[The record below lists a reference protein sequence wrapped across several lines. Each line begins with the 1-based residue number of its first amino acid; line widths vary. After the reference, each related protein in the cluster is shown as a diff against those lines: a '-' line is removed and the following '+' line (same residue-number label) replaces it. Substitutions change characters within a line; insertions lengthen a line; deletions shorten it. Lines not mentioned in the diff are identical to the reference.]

1 VTNTRDITGRM
12 RAEEQI
18 RFQRRLLDAVG
29 QAVIATN
36 LQGKIIY
43 WNRAA
48 EELYGWSTEEVMGH
62 PIVEVTPS
70 EELIERAEEIM
81 SELRAGRSWSGE
93 FVVQRKDG
101 RTFPAMVTDTPVYD
115 EQGTLVGIIG
125 VSTDLTELKRTEELR
140 LSEERF
146 RLLAEN
152 AQDLIYRYRL
162 KPTRGFEYVSP
173 SATAIIGYTP
183 EEHYADPE
191 LAYKIV
197 YPGDRHLIDEV
208 LRSPESL
215 VTIRWL
221 RKDGG
226 VIWIE
231 QRIKAVYGGAGEV
244 VAIEGIARDV
254 TERKWVEET
263 LRETHEFLMG
273 ILDNA
278 PLPIYGVSE
287 EGRIRLANRFFAD
300 FVGMPQEKVI
310 GSLLEDVF
318 TADEARQFR
327 ENNRRVIE
335 TETPLI
341 EEEWAEASDGRH
353 YFETIK
359 FPLRDPDM
367 KTVAIGGISIDVT
380 ERRRAEE
387 ALSETRRAERR
398 RIARDLHD
406 IVLQDLSG
414 ALQSLRLTH
423 LRSKSS
429 ALDLDLTEELE
440 ALGRATSGLRS
451 AIYDLRHEKE
461 QPFVESVESLV
472 ELNRQV
478 TPERKIRLVVEE
490 GFPVGLSGEES
501 VELLRVLQEALA
513 NARRHSGA
521 RSVEV
526 GLRTEHEEI
535 LIEVVDDGRVVR
547 SKYRAGPARVR
558 KSRSGFEGET
568 VLQILDVYDAFPHGV
583 DDGLVCL
590 SCCYSR
596 HASASHSMPQRKT
609 TTRRSVNSII
619 GQRISSAGG
628 DGV

>member
-1 VTNTRDITGRM
+1 VTNTRDITGRK

-18 RFQRRLLDAVG
+18 RFQGRLLDAVG
-29 QAVIATN
+29 QAIIATD
-36 LQGKIIY
+36 LQGRIIY

-48 EELYGWSTEEVMGH
+48 EELYGWSTEEVIGR

-70 EELIERAEEIM
+70 EEMLERAEEIM

-93 FVVQRKDG
+93 FVVRRKDG
-101 RTFPAMVTDTPVYD
+101 SMFPAMVTDTPVHD
-115 EQGTLVGIIG
+115 EQRTLVGIIG
-125 VSTDLTELKRTEELR
+125 VSTDLTELKKTEELR
-140 LSEERF
+140 RSEERF

-162 KPTRGFEYVSP
+162 KPTPSFEYVSP
-173 SATAIIGYTP
+173 SATAITGYTP

-191 LAYKIV
+191 LRFKIV
-197 YPGDRHLIDEV
+197 HPDDRHLIDEV

-215 VTIRWL
+215 ITIRWL
-221 RKDGG
+221 RQDGG

-231 QRIKAVYGGAGEV
+231 QRTKSIYDVAGEL
-244 VAIEGIARDV
+244 VAVESIARDV
-254 TERKWVEET
+254 TERERVGEA
-263 LRETHEFLMG
+263 LRTTQEFLGG

-341 EEEWAEASDGRH
+341 EAEWAEAPDGRR
-353 YFETIK
+353 YFQTIK

-367 KTVAIGGISIDVT
+367 RTVAIGGISLDVT

-414 ALQSLRLTH
+414 ALQSLRLTDLQAKGSG
-423 LRSKSS
+423 LR
-429 ALDLDLTEELE
+429 LDLEEELE
-440 ALGRATSGLRS
+440 ALGRASLGLRS

-461 QPFVESVESLV
+461 RPFVEAVESLV
-472 ELNRQV
+472 KLNRQA
-478 TPERKIRLVVEE
+478 TPEREIRLVVEE
-490 GFPVGLSGEES
+490 GFPKGLSGKES
-501 VELLRVLQEALA
+501 VELLRVLQEALT
-513 NARRHSGA
+513 NARRHSEA
-521 RSVEV
+521 RNVELT
-526 GLRTEHEEI
+526 LRTEGEAVLAEVSDDGSGFDPGSARAGI
-535 LIEVVDDGRVVR
+535 GLSAMSERLEALGGKIEVR
-547 SKYRAGPARVR
+547 SRPA
-558 KSRSGFEGET
+558 EGT
-568 VLQILDVYDAFPHGV
+568 KIA
-583 DDGLVCL
+583 L
-590 SCCYSR
+590 SIPLGGGTP
-596 HASASHSMPQRKT
+596 AP
-609 TTRRSVNSII
+609 RRL
-619 GQRISSAGG
+619 
-628 DGV
+628 

>member
-1 VTNTRDITGRM
+1 VTNTGDITGRKS
-12 RAEEQI
+12 AEEQI
-18 RFQRRLLDAVG
+18 RFQARLLDAVG
-29 QAVIATN
+29 QAIIATN
-36 LQGKIIY
+36 PHGKIIY

-48 EELYGWSTEEVMGH
+48 EELYGWSKGEVMGR

-70 EELIERAEEIM
+70 EEMLERAEEIM

-101 RTFPAMVTDTPVYD
+101 STFPAMVTDTPVHD
-115 EQGTLVGIIG
+115 EQGNLEGIIG
-125 VSTDLTELKRTEELR
+125 VSTDITEIKKMEELR
-140 LSEERF
+140 RSEERF

-162 KPTRGFEYVSP
+162 KPTPGFEYVSP

-191 LAYKIV
+191 LRFKIV
-197 YPGDRHLIDEV
+197 HPDDRHLIEEA

-215 VTIRWL
+215 ITSRWL

-226 VIWIE
+226 AIWIE
-231 QRIKAVYGGAGEV
+231 QRTKAIYDGAGEV
-244 VAIEGIARDV
+244 VAIEGIARDI
-254 TERKWVEET
+254 TERRRVEEA
-263 LRETHEFLMG
+263 LRTTQEFLEG

-287 EGRIRLANRFFAD
+287 EGQIRLANRFFAD

-341 EEEWAEASDGRH
+341 EEEWAETPDGRH
-353 YFETIK
+353 YFQTIK
-359 FPLRDPDM
+359 FPLRDPDRR
-367 KTVAIGGISIDVT
+367 TVAIGGISLDVT

-387 ALSETRRAERR
+387 ALSETRRTERR

-423 LRSKSS
+423 LQAKKSEIS
-429 ALDLDLTEELE
+429 LDFEEELG
-440 ALGRATSGLRS
+440 ALGRASSGLRS
-451 AIYDLRHEKE
+451 AIYDLRREKE
-461 QPFVESVESLV
+461 RPFLESVESLV
-472 ELNRQV
+472 DLNRQA
-478 TPERKIRLVVEE
+478 TDEREIRLVVEE
-490 GFPVGLSGEES
+490 GFPVGLPGKES
-501 VELLRVLQEALA
+501 VDVLRVLQEALT
-513 NARRHSGA
+513 NARRHSRAG
-521 RSVEV
+521 RVEV
-526 GLRTEHEEI
+526 RLRMENQEM
-535 LIEVVDDGRVVR
+535 LAEVIDDGRGFDPASVRAGVGLSAMRERIEGLGGKIEVR
-547 SKYRAGPARVR
+547 SRPGKGTKVTVRVHW
-558 KSRSGFEGET
+558 GA
-568 VLQILDVYDAFPHGV
+568 ILPFFDINDAP
-583 DDGLVCL
+583 
-590 SCCYSR
+590 
-596 HASASHSMPQRKT
+596 
-609 TTRRSVNSII
+609 
-619 GQRISSAGG
+619 
-628 DGV
+628 

>member
-1 VTNTRDITGRM
+1 VTNTGDITGRKS
-12 RAEEQI
+12 AEEQI
-18 RFQRRLLDAVG
+18 RFQARLLDAVG
-29 QAVIATN
+29 QAIIATN
-36 LQGKIIY
+36 PQGIIIY

-48 EELYGWSTEEVMGH
+48 QELYGWPKEEVMGR

-70 EELIERAEEIM
+70 QEMLERAEEVM

-101 RTFPAMVTDTPVYD
+101 STFPAMVTDTPVHD
-115 EQGTLVGIIG
+115 EQGNLVGIIG
-125 VSTDLTELKRTEELR
+125 VSTDITEIKKMEELR
-140 LSEERF
+140 RSEERF

-162 KPTRGFEYVSP
+162 KPTAGFEYVSP

-191 LAYKIV
+191 LRFKIV
-197 YPGDRHLIDEV
+197 HPDDRHLIEEA

-215 VTIRWL
+215 ITVRWL
-221 RKDGG
+221 RKDGEL
-226 VIWIE
+226 IWIE
-231 QRIKAVYGGAGEV
+231 QRTKAIYDGAGES
-244 VAIEGIARDV
+244 VAIEGIARDI
-254 TERKWVEET
+254 TERKRVEEA
-263 LRETHEFLMG
+263 LRTTQEFLGG

-310 GSLLEDVF
+310 GSLLEGVF

-335 TETPLI
+335 TGTPLI
-341 EEEWAEASDGRH
+341 EEEWAEAPDGRH
-353 YFETIK
+353 YFQTIK
-359 FPLRDPDM
+359 FPLRDPDRR
-367 KTVAIGGISIDVT
+367 TVAIGGISLDVT

-423 LRSKSS
+423 LKTKKSGR
-429 ALDLDLTEELE
+429 DIDFEEELG
-440 ALGRATSGLRS
+440 ALGRASSGLRS

-461 QPFVESVESLV
+461 RPFLESVESLV
-472 ELNRQV
+472 DLNRQASD
-478 TPERKIRLVVEE
+478 EREIRLIVEE
-490 GFPVGLSGEES
+490 GFPVSLPGKES
-501 VELLRVLQEALA
+501 VDVLRVLQEALT

-521 RSVEV
+521 GRVEV
-526 GLRTEHEEI
+526 RLRTENQDV
-535 LIEVVDDGRVVR
+535 LAEVVDDGRGFDPASVRAGVGLSAMRERIEGLGGKIEVR
-547 SKYRAGPARVR
+547 SRPG
-558 KSRSGFEGET
+558 EGTKVT
-568 VLQILDVYDAFPHGV
+568 VTVHL
-583 DDGLVCL
+583 
-590 SCCYSR
+590 
-596 HASASHSMPQRKT
+596 
-609 TTRRSVNSII
+609 
-619 GQRISSAGG
+619 GG
-628 DGV
+628 DTPVLRYQ

>member
-1 VTNTRDITGRM
+1 VTNTGDITGRKS
-12 RAEEQI
+12 AEEQI
-18 RFQRRLLDAVG
+18 RFQARLLDAVG
-29 QAVIATN
+29 QAIIATN
-36 LQGKIIY
+36 PQGIIIY

-48 EELYGWSTEEVMGH
+48 QELYGWPKEEVMGR

-70 EELIERAEEIM
+70 QEMLERAEEVM

-101 RTFPAMVTDTPVYD
+101 STFPAMVTDTPVHD
-115 EQGTLVGIIG
+115 EQGNLVGIIG
-125 VSTDLTELKRTEELR
+125 VSTDITEIKKMEELR
-140 LSEERF
+140 RSEERF

-162 KPTRGFEYVSP
+162 KPTAGFEYVSP

-191 LAYKIV
+191 LRFKIV
-197 YPGDRHLIDEV
+197 HPDDRHLIEEA

-215 VTIRWL
+215 ITVRWL
-221 RKDGG
+221 RKDGEL
-226 VIWIE
+226 IWIE
-231 QRIKAVYGGAGEV
+231 QRTKAIYDGAGES
-244 VAIEGIARDV
+244 VAIEGIARDI
-254 TERKWVEET
+254 TERKRVEEA
-263 LRETHEFLMG
+263 LRTTQEFLGG

-300 FVGMPQEKVI
+300 FVGIPQEKVI
-310 GSLLEDVF
+310 GSLLEGVF

-335 TETPLI
+335 TGTPLI
-341 EEEWAEASDGRH
+341 EEEWAEAPDGRH
-353 YFETIK
+353 YFQTIK
-359 FPLRDPDM
+359 FPLRDPDRR
-367 KTVAIGGISIDVT
+367 TVAIGGISLDVT

-423 LRSKSS
+423 LKTKKSGR
-429 ALDLDLTEELE
+429 DIDFEEELG
-440 ALGRATSGLRS
+440 ALGRASSGLRS

-461 QPFVESVESLV
+461 RPFLESVESLV
-472 ELNRQV
+472 DLNRQASD
-478 TPERKIRLVVEE
+478 EREIRLIVEE
-490 GFPVGLSGEES
+490 GFPVSLPGKES
-501 VELLRVLQEALA
+501 VDVLRVLQEALT

-521 RSVEV
+521 GRVEV
-526 GLRTEHEEI
+526 RLRTENQDV
-535 LIEVVDDGRVVR
+535 LAEVVDDGRGFDPASVRAGVGLSAMRERIEGLGGKIEVR
-547 SKYRAGPARVR
+547 SRPG
-558 KSRSGFEGET
+558 EGTKVT
-568 VLQILDVYDAFPHGV
+568 VTVHL
-583 DDGLVCL
+583 
-590 SCCYSR
+590 
-596 HASASHSMPQRKT
+596 
-609 TTRRSVNSII
+609 
-619 GQRISSAGG
+619 GG
-628 DGV
+628 DTPVLRYQ

>member
-1 VTNTRDITGRM
+1 MTNTGDITGRKS
-12 RAEEQI
+12 AEEQI
-18 RFQRRLLDAVG
+18 RFQARLLDAVG
-29 QAVIATN
+29 QAIIATN
-36 LQGKIIY
+36 TQGRIIY

-48 EELYGWSTEEVMGH
+48 EELYGWSKEEVMGR

-70 EELIERAEEIM
+70 EEMLERAEEIM

-101 RTFPAMVTDTPVYD
+101 STFPVLVTDTPVHD
-115 EQGTLVGIIG
+115 EQENLAGIIG
-125 VSTDLTELKRTEELR
+125 VSTDITEFKKMEELR
-140 LSEERF
+140 RSEERF

-152 AQDLIYRYRL
+152 AQDLIYRYRF
-162 KPTRGFEYVSP
+162 KPIPGFEYVSP

-191 LAYKIV
+191 LRFKIV
-197 YPGDRHLIDEV
+197 HPDDRHLIEEA

-215 VTIRWL
+215 ITIRWL

-226 VIWIE
+226 AIWIE
-231 QRIKAVYGGAGEV
+231 QRTRAIYDGAGEV
-244 VAIEGIARDV
+244 VAIEGIARDI
-254 TERKWVEET
+254 TKRRRVEEA
-263 LRETHEFLMG
+263 LRTTQKFLGG

-318 TADEARQFR
+318 TAEAARQFR

-341 EEEWAEASDGRH
+341 EEEWADAPDGRR
-353 YFETIK
+353 YFQTIK

-367 KTVAIGGISIDVT
+367 RTVAIGGISIDVT
-380 ERRRAEE
+380 EHRRAEE

-406 IVLQDLSG
+406 VVLQDLSG
-414 ALQSLRLTH
+414 AIQSLRLTH
-423 LRSKSS
+423 LQAKKSGIS
-429 ALDLDLTEELE
+429 LDFEEELG
-440 ALGRATSGLRS
+440 ALGRASSGLRS

-461 QPFVESVESLV
+461 RPFLESVESVV
-472 ELNRQV
+472 ELNQQV
-478 TPERKIRLVVEE
+478 PHEREIRLIVEE
-490 GFPVGLSGEES
+490 GFPVGLPAKES
-501 VELLRVLQEALA
+501 VDVLRVLQEALT

-521 RSVEV
+521 GSVEV
-526 GLRTEHEEI
+526 RLRTENQEVLAEVVADGRGI
-535 LIEVVDDGRVVR
+535 DPASVRAGVGLSAMRERIEGLGGKIEVRSRPGEGTKVTLRVHLG
-547 SKYRAGPARVR
+547 SDTRV
-558 KSRSGFEGET
+558 
-568 VLQILDVYDAFPHGV
+568 L
-583 DDGLVCL
+583 
-590 SCCYSR
+590 R
-596 HASASHSMPQRKT
+596 HQ
-609 TTRRSVNSII
+609 
-619 GQRISSAGG
+619 
-628 DGV
+628 

>member
-1 VTNTRDITGRM
+1 MLRSLQLYIHERRSLATHLRCRRTRRQVTNTRNITGRK
-12 RAEEQI
+12 RAAEQI

-29 QAVIATN
+29 QAIIATD

-48 EELYGWSTEEVMGH
+48 KKLYGWSKEEVMGR

-70 EELIERAEEIM
+70 EELLERAEEIM

-93 FVVQRKDG
+93 FVVRRKDG
-101 RTFPAMVTDTPVYD
+101 SIFPAMVTDTPVYD

-125 VSTDLTELKRTEELR
+125 VSTDLTELKKTQELR
-140 LSEERF
+140 RSEERF

-162 KPTRGFEYVSP
+162 KPTPGFEYVSP

-191 LAYKIV
+191 LRFKIV
-197 YPGDRHLIDEV
+197 HPDDRHLIEEA

-215 VTIRWL
+215 ITSRWL

-231 QRIKAVYGGAGEV
+231 QRTKAIYDGAGELV
-244 VAIEGIARDV
+244 TIEGIARDI
-254 TERKWVEET
+254 TERRRVEEA
-263 LRETHEFLMG
+263 LRTTQEFLEG

-287 EGRIRLANRFFAD
+287 EGQIRLANRFFAN

-318 TADEARQFR
+318 TAEEARQFR

-335 TETPLI
+335 TDTPLI
-341 EEEWAEASDGRH
+341 EEEWAETPDGRH
-353 YFETIK
+353 YFQTIK
-359 FPLRDPDM
+359 FPLRDPDRR
-367 KTVAIGGISIDVT
+367 TVAIGGISLDVT

-423 LRSKSS
+423 LQAKKSEIS
-429 ALDLDLTEELE
+429 LDFEEELG
-440 ALGRATSGLRS
+440 ALGRVSSGLRS
-451 AIYDLRHEKE
+451 AIYDLRREKE
-461 QPFVESVESLV
+461 RPFLESVESLV
-472 ELNRQV
+472 DLNRQA
-478 TPERKIRLVVEE
+478 TDEREIRLVVEE
-490 GFPVGLSGEES
+490 GFPVGLPGRES
-501 VELLRVLQEALA
+501 VDVLRVLQEALT

-521 RSVEV
+521 SSIEV
-526 GLRTEHEEI
+526 RLRTENQEV
-535 LIEVVDDGRVVR
+535 LAEVVDDGRGFDAASV
-547 SKYRAGPARVR
+547 RAGVGLSAMRERIEGLGGKIEVMSRPDEGTKVTVRVH
-558 KSRSGFEGET
+558 
-568 VLQILDVYDAFPHGV
+568 L
-583 DDGLVCL
+583 
-590 SCCYSR
+590 
-596 HASASHSMPQRKT
+596 
-609 TTRRSVNSII
+609 
-619 GQRISSAGG
+619 GG
-628 DGV
+628 DTPVLRHQ